1 MIKILNYTNNP
12 LTTMG
17 EIAGICYDQT
27 NPKRFANISKRCLS
41 EGHGRVSEFADIT
54 IEIDG
59 YSAKMI
65 RELYTHITG
74 TSRVQSSTRYIDYS
88 KQFEYITP
96 KSIEKNNLAYFA
108 WEDAMQSISKTMD
121 KLKELGIPV
130 EDYTNLLPL
139 AYSTKI
145 VLKINVRALIHMFN
159 VRVCTCA
166 YWEYREFMLDLKNI
180 LSTLGDEWKF
190 LCDNYFVAK
199 CIANGYCNETT
210 RHCGI
215 RPLKKDVIG

>member
-17 EIAGICYDQT
+17 EIAGICYNQT
-27 NPKRFANISKRCLS
+27 NPKRFSGISKRCLS

-59 YSAKMI
+59 YSAKMV
-65 RELYTHITG
+65 RELYTHIIG

-88 KQFEYITP
+88 KQFNYVTP
-96 KSIEKNNLAYFA
+96 KLIENNKEANDI
-108 WEDAMQSISKTMD
+108 WVETMD
-121 KLKELGIPV
+121 NISEAMNKLKEIGIPT

-139 AYSTKI
+139 AYTTKM
-145 VLKINVRALIHMFN
+145 VLKINVRSLIHMFN
-159 VRVCTCA
+159 VRACTCA
-166 YWEYREFMLDLKNI
+166 YWEYRDFMRDLKNE
-180 LSTLGDEWKF
+180 LSTIDDEWKF

-199 CIANGYCNETT
+199 CIANGYCDEKT
-210 RHCGI
+210 RNCGI
-215 RPLKKDVIG
+215 RPIKKDTI